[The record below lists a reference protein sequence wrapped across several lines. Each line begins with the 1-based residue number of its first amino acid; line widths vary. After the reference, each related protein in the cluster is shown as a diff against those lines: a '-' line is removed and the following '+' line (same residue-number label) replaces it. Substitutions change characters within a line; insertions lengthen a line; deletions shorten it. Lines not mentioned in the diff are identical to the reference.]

1 MPCLGVTVCSH
12 LPLSFHHTHTQRAS
26 TRVYGGAGG
35 DGEDWKN
42 IVGSEANL
50 RNYLGGEGFRYCL
63 NKTPQE
69 LEKEGDYNLFE
80 KMFGATSNNEARFS
94 ARAYGRALTIDT
106 YDSAKAAE
114 NKEWIAKYGYKRWG
128 TSYLD
133 KSDLEKE
140 TPASK
145 PVSKPASKPTA
156 NKPAFSFPSFGGG
169 GAKAAPAPAKKTSA
183 VKVTAAAPKA
193 AAPAAPKAAKPKAA
207 APPSGPLSGKPQAQG
222 KGNVNLFKKPGSS

>member
-1 MPCLGVTVCSH
+1 M
-12 LPLSFHHTHTQRAS
+12 
-26 TRVYGGAGG
+26 
-35 DGEDWKN
+35 
-42 IVGSEANL
+42 GSEANL
-50 RNYLGGEGFRYCL
+50 RDYLGGEGFRYCL

-106 YDSAKAAE
+106 YDAAKAAE

-140 TPASK
+140 AGASPAASK
-145 PVSKPASKPTA
+145 SAGKPAAKPA
-156 NKPAFSFPSFGGG
+156 AAKPAFSFPSFGNGG
-169 GAKAAPAPAKKTSA
+169 GATAATPAKKTSA
-183 VKVTAAAPKA
+183 VRVTAAAPKA
-193 AAPAAPKAAKPKAA
+193 AAPAAAPKAAAPKAA
-207 APPSGPLSGKPQAQG
+207 APPTGPLSGKPQAQG
-222 KGNVNLFKKPGSS
+222 KGNLNLLKKPGSS